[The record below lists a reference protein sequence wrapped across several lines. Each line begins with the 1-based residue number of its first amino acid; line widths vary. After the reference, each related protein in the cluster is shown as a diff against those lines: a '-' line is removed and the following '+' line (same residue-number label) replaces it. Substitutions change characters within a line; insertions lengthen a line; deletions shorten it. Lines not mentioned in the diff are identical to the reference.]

1 MARGRNWVAGEQL
14 AQVDNRDP
22 FAPSVWRSPVYRT
35 PEPVI
40 MVVQLVRLIWR
51 LLWFALTHPGVD
63 AVTALVVVTW
73 LGMGWPGL
81 VGLAV
86 VMVIGL
92 AGLRVIQPAWFARFV
107 AVPIGDWLRWWFYR
121 RRWKAAMTL
130 AGLAPDYQG
139 QPVLPVLDRV
149 HRAGAVDLV
158 RAALV
163 TGQAPADFEARAENL
178 AHAFG
183 ARLCRIRATAPGVVV
198 LELVRADTLAD
209 PIGALPVTGEVDL
222 AGLPVGRCEDGSP
235 WRLRLAATHVLI
247 AGATGSGKGSV
258 IWSLIRA
265 LLPAI
270 ASGWVQV
277 WALDPKRME
286 LSFGRA
292 LFCRYVCQAA
302 AMVELL
308 EAAVAVMHDRAGQF
322 GGRTRTF
329 TPGTEFP
336 FVVVL
341 VDELA
346 FLTAYQPERDLRK
359 RAEAAIATL
368 TSQGRSVGVCVVGA
382 LQDPRKDVISL
393 RNLFSTRIALR
404 LDESDQ
410 VDMVLGDGAR
420 DRGALADQISPL
432 PYTGA
437 GVGIRAAGG
446 LPGPGAGPGRLRR
459 PTPTSAPWPTR
470 SATCPAVAYEGNRLA
485 HRRTLPRMPDRAG
498 PGRHRQAGPAG
509 RVPPVRLRRTV
520 RHRRHRLGRCLVTAQ
535 GGRRG
540 PSGWRC
546 RWPAPWSRIWPPS
559 TAPACGRCSCAGP
572 RSTPATS
579 SRC

>member
-1 MARGRNWVAGEQL
+1 MPRGRSWVTGEQL

-22 FAPSVWRSPVYRT
+22 FAPPVWRSPVYRT

-40 MVVQLVRLIWR
+40 MIVQLVRLIWR
-51 LLWFALTHPGVD
+51 VIWFGLTHPGVD
-63 AVTALVVVTW
+63 AVAALLVVTW
-73 LGMGWPGL
+73 LGLSWL
-81 VGLAV
+81 GLAGLAAV
-86 VMVIGL
+86 AVTGL
-92 AGLRVIQPAWFARFV
+92 AGLRVIHPVWFARFV
-107 AVPIGDWLRWWFYR
+107 AVPVRDWLRWWFYR
-121 RRWKAAMTL
+121 RRWKAVMTL
-130 AGLAPDYQG
+130 AGLAPDYRG
-139 QPVLPVLDRV
+139 QPMLPVLDRV

-158 RAALV
+158 RAGLV

-183 ARLCRIRATAPGVVV
+183 ARLCRIRSAAPGVVV

-209 PIGALPVTGEVDL
+209 PIGALPVSGEVDL
-222 AGLPVGRCEDGSP
+222 AGLPVGRREDGSP

-270 ASGWVQV
+270 AAGWVQV

-292 LFCRYVCQAA
+292 LFHRYACHAT

-308 EAAVAVMHDRAGQF
+308 EAAVAEMHDRAGQF

-329 TPGTEFP
+329 TPSTAYP
-336 FVVVL
+336 FLVVL

-437 GVGIRAAGG
+437 GVGYVRLEASPDPVRVRAAYVSDADICAMADAVGYLPGGG
-446 LPGPGAGPGRLRR
+446 L
-459 PTPTSAPWPTR
+459 
-470 SATCPAVAYEGNRLA
+470 
-485 HRRTLPRMPDRAG
+485 
-498 PGRHRQAGPAG
+498 
-509 RVPPVRLRRTV
+509 
-520 RHRRHRLGRCLVTAQ
+520 
-535 GGRRG
+535 
-540 PSGWRC
+540 
-546 RWPAPWSRIWPPS
+546 
-559 TAPACGRCSCAGP
+559 
-572 RSTPATS
+572 
-579 SRC
+579 

>member
-1 MARGRNWVAGEQL
+1 M
-14 AQVDNRDP
+14 
-22 FAPSVWRSPVYRT
+22 
-35 PEPVI
+35 
-40 MVVQLVRLIWR
+40 
-51 LLWFALTHPGVD
+51 
-63 AVTALVVVTW
+63 
-73 LGMGWPGL
+73 
-81 VGLAV
+81 
-86 VMVIGL
+86 
-92 AGLRVIQPAWFARFV
+92 
-107 AVPIGDWLRWWFYR
+107 
-121 RRWKAAMTL
+121 
-130 AGLAPDYQG
+130 
-139 QPVLPVLDRV
+139 

-158 RAALV
+158 RAGLV

-183 ARLCRIRATAPGVVV
+183 ARLCRIRAAAPGRGGAGAGPRRHPGRPDRRPADH
-198 LELVRADTLAD
+198 RARWTW
-209 PIGALPVTGEVDL
+209 PGCRS
-222 AGLPVGRCEDGSP
+222 GRCEDGSP

-292 LFCRYVCQAA
+292 LFHRYACQAA

-308 EAAVAVMHDRAGQF
+308 EAAVAEMHDRAGQF

-329 TPGTEFP
+329 TPSTEFP

-420 DRGALADQISPL
+420 DRGALADQISPAAL
-432 PYTGA
+432 HRRRGR
-437 GVGIRAAGG
+437 VRAAGG
-446 LPGPGAGPGRLRR
+446 LPRPGTGPRRL
-459 PTPTSAPWPTR
+459 
-470 SATCPAVAYEGNRLA
+470 
-485 HRRTLPRMPDRAG
+485 
-498 PGRHRQAGPAG
+498 
-509 RVPPVRLRRTV
+509 
-520 RHRRHRLGRCLVTAQ
+520 RHRRRHHGHGR
-535 GGRRG
+535 GGRLPAR
-540 PSGWRC
+540 
-546 RWPAPWSRIWPPS
+546 RWPMRE
-559 TAPACGRCSCAGP
+559 TAWRTDEPCPVCQTGLVLVDTGGPVLRAECRLCGYAGP
-572 RSTPATS
+572 FDTDGTDWDGAW
-579 SRC
+579 

>member
-1 MARGRNWVAGEQL
+1 MARGKNAVMGEQL

-22 FAPSVWRSPVYRT
+22 FAAPVWRSPVHRT

-40 MVVQLVRLIWR
+40 WLVQLLRLTWR
-51 LLWFALTHPGVD
+51 LLWFTLTHPLLAAG
-63 AVTALVVVTW
+63 AALAVVTW
-73 LGMGWPGL
+73 MGLGWPGL
-81 VGLAV
+81 AGLAV
-86 VMVIGL
+86 LAVAGL
-92 AGLRVIQPAWFARFV
+92 AGLRVIQPVWFERFV
-107 AVPIGDWLRWWFYR
+107 TVPVRDWWRWWFYR
-121 RRWKAAMTL
+121 RRWNAAMTL

-139 QPVLPVLDRV
+139 QPMLPVLAGV

-158 RAALV
+158 RVGLV
-163 TGQAPADFEARAENL
+163 TGQAPADFAGRAENL

-183 ARLCRIRATAPGVVV
+183 ARLCRIRDLAPGVIT

-209 PIGALPVTGEVDL
+209 PIEALPVTGEVDL
-222 AGLPVGRCEDGSP
+222 AALPVGRCEDGSV
-235 WRLRLAATHVLI
+235 WRLRLLSTHVLI

-270 ASGWVQV
+270 AGGWVQV

-292 LFCRYVCQAA
+292 LFHRYACQAV

-308 EAAVAVMHDRAGQF
+308 EAAVAEMHDRADQF

-329 TPGTEFP
+329 PLSADHP
-336 FVVVL
+336 FLVVL

-420 DRGALADQISPL
+420 DRGALADQISPD
-432 PYTGA
+432 PWTGA
-437 GVGIRAAGG
+437 GVGYVRLEATPDPVRVRAAYVTDDDINAMTAAAGG
-446 LPGPGAGPGRLRR
+446 GR
-459 PTPTSAPWPTR
+459 
-470 SATCPAVAYEGNRLA
+470 
-485 HRRTLPRMPDRAG
+485 
-498 PGRHRQAGPAG
+498 
-509 RVPPVRLRRTV
+509 
-520 RHRRHRLGRCLVTAQ
+520 
-535 GGRRG
+535 
-540 PSGWRC
+540 
-546 RWPAPWSRIWPPS
+546 
-559 TAPACGRCSCAGP
+559 
-572 RSTPATS
+572 
-579 SRC
+579 

>member
-1 MARGRNWVAGEQL
+1 MPRGRNGVMGEQL

-22 FAPSVWRSPVYRT
+22 FAPRSGGPRV
-35 PEPVI
+35 PHPGAVI
-40 MVVQLVRLIWR
+40 FVVQLIRLLWR
-51 LLWFALTHPGVD
+51 VLWFALTHPLAD
-63 AVTALVVVTW
+63 AAATLIVVIW
-73 LGMGWPGL
+73 LGLGWPG
-81 VGLAV
+81 VAGLALAA
-86 VMVIGL
+86 GAAL
-92 AGLRVIQPAWFARFV
+92 AGLRVIQPEWFARFV
-107 AVPIGDWLRWWFYR
+107 ATPVRDWWRWWFYR

-130 AGLAPDYQG
+130 AGLAPDYRG
-139 QPVLPVLDRV
+139 QPMLPVLDRV

-158 RAALV
+158 RVGLV
-163 TGQAPADFEARAENL
+163 TGQAPADFADQVENL

-183 ARLCRIRATAPGVVV
+183 ARLCRVRDLAPGVLM

-209 PIGALPVTGEVDL
+209 PIPALPISGEVDL

-235 WRLRLAATHVLI
+235 WRLRLASTHVLI

-270 ASGWVQV
+270 AAGWVQV
-277 WALDPKRME
+277 WAIDPKRME

-292 LFCRYVCQAA
+292 LFHRYACQAT

-308 EAAVAVMHDRAGQF
+308 EAAVAEMHDRAEQF

-329 TPGTEFP
+329 TPSTAFP
-336 FVVVL
+336 FLVIL

-420 DRGALADQISPL
+420 DRGALADQISPV
-432 PYTGA
+432 PGTGA
-437 GVGIRAAGG
+437 GVGYVRLEASPDPVRVRAAYVTDDDICAMAATIGYLPGGG
-446 LPGPGAGPGRLRR
+446 L
-459 PTPTSAPWPTR
+459 
-470 SATCPAVAYEGNRLA
+470 
-485 HRRTLPRMPDRAG
+485 
-498 PGRHRQAGPAG
+498 
-509 RVPPVRLRRTV
+509 
-520 RHRRHRLGRCLVTAQ
+520 
-535 GGRRG
+535 
-540 PSGWRC
+540 
-546 RWPAPWSRIWPPS
+546 
-559 TAPACGRCSCAGP
+559 
-572 RSTPATS
+572 
-579 SRC
+579 

>member
-1 MARGRNWVAGEQL
+1 M
-14 AQVDNRDP
+14 
-22 FAPSVWRSPVYRT
+22 
-35 PEPVI
+35 
-40 MVVQLVRLIWR
+40 
-51 LLWFALTHPGVD
+51 LWFALTHPGAD
-63 AVTALVVVTW
+63 AMAALVVVTW
-73 LGMGWPGL
+73 LGMGWPGV
-81 VGLAV
+81 VGLAAVAV
-86 VMVIGL
+86 VGL
-92 AGLRVIQPAWFARFV
+92 AGLRILQPVWFARFV
-107 AVPIGDWLRWWFYR
+107 AVPVRDWLRWWFYR

-130 AGLAPDYQG
+130 AGLAPDYRG
-139 QPVLPVLDRV
+139 QPMLPVLGRV

-158 RAALV
+158 HVGLV

-183 ARLCRIRATAPGVVV
+183 ARLCRIRAAAPGVVV

-209 PIGALPVTGEVDL
+209 PIGALPITGEVDL
-222 AGLPVGRCEDGSP
+222 AGLPIGRCEDGSP

-277 WALDPKRME
+277 WAIDPKRME

-292 LFCRYVCQAA
+292 LFCRYACHAA

-308 EAAVAVMHDRAGQF
+308 EAAVAEMHDRAGQF
-322 GGRTRTF
+322 GGVTRTF
-329 TPGTEFP
+329 TPSGGFP

-420 DRGALADQISPL
+420 DRGALADQISPD

-437 GVGIRAAGG
+437 GVGYVRLEASPDPVRVRAAYVSDADILAMAASVGY
-446 LPGPGAGPGRLRR
+446 LPGGDL
-459 PTPTSAPWPTR
+459 
-470 SATCPAVAYEGNRLA
+470 
-485 HRRTLPRMPDRAG
+485 
-498 PGRHRQAGPAG
+498 
-509 RVPPVRLRRTV
+509 
-520 RHRRHRLGRCLVTAQ
+520 
-535 GGRRG
+535 
-540 PSGWRC
+540 
-546 RWPAPWSRIWPPS
+546 
-559 TAPACGRCSCAGP
+559 
-572 RSTPATS
+572 
-579 SRC
+579 

>member
-1 MARGRNWVAGEQL
+1 MPRSRNGVMGEQL

-22 FAPSVWRSPVYRT
+22 FAVPVWRSPVYRT

-51 LLWFALTHPGVD
+51 VLWFILTHPAID
-63 AVTALVVVTW
+63 AVAALVVVTW
-73 LGMGWPGL
+73 LGLSWPG
-81 VGLAV
+81 VAGLAAV
-86 VMVIGL
+86 AVIGL
-92 AGLRVIQPAWFARFV
+92 AGLRIIQPAWFARFV
-107 AVPIGDWLRWWFYR
+107 AVPVRDWLRWWFYR

-130 AGLAPDYQG
+130 AGLAPDYRG
-139 QPVLPVLDRV
+139 QPMLPVLDRV

-158 RAALV
+158 RVGLV

-183 ARLCRIRATAPGVVV
+183 ARLCRIRGAAPGVVM

-209 PIGALPVTGEVDL
+209 PIPALPITGEVDL

-235 WRLRLAATHVLI
+235 WRLRLASTHVLI

-292 LFCRYVCQAA
+292 LFHRYACHAA

-308 EAAVAVMHDRAGQF
+308 EAAVAEMHDRAGRF

-329 TPGTEFP
+329 TPSAEFP
-336 FVVVL
+336 FLVVL

-432 PYTGA
+432 PTPA
-437 GVGIRAAGG
+437 
-446 LPGPGAGPGRLRR
+446 PGSATSGWRPPPTRCGSGP
-459 PTPTSAPWPTR
+459 PTSPMTTSSRWPR
-470 SATCPAVAYEGNRLA
+470 PSATCRAAAYEGDRVA
-485 HRRTLPRMPDRAG
+485 DRRAVPGLRHRAG
-498 PGRHRQAGPAG
+498 PDR
-509 RVPPVRLRRTV
+509 
-520 RHRRHRLGRCLVTAQ
+520 
-535 GGRRG
+535 
-540 PSGWRC
+540 
-546 RWPAPWSRIWPPS
+546 
-559 TAPACGRCSCAGP
+559 
-572 RSTPATS
+572 
-579 SRC
+579 